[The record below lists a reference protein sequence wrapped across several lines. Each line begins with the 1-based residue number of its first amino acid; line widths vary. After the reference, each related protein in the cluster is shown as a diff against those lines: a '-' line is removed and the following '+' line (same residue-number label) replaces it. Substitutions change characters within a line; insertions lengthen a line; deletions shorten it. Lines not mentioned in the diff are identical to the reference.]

1 MRTGIIMILTVEQ
14 YELLYSMVNASIKH
28 AMDSGIP
35 IGKEYYEDIDTI
47 KEALRNE
54 IREIRMKEILQS

>member
-1 MRTGIIMILTVEQ
+1 MNLTTQQ
-14 YELLYSMVNASIKH
+14 YTLLYDMFNASIRH

-47 KEALRNE
+47 RDNLLKALQQAKL
-54 IREIRMKEILQS
+54 REEEVDLDLN